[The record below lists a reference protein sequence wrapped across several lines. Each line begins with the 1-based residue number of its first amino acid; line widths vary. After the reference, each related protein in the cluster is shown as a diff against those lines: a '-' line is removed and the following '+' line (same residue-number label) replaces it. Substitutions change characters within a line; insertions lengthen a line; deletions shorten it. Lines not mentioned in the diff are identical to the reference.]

1 MKLVEIEF
9 MRFVKT
15 IENHMKTLEQ
25 YLQEKYSKNSCK
37 VHMYMINK
45 YLDYIG
51 RKAKTAAYKDI
62 LQYIAH
68 LRKNE
73 NFTPESVKRYLSE
86 VKIYYNYLLE
96 TSQRNDHPCRE
107 LYLKDKIDR
116 QIKVDRLYT
125 EETLET
131 YLEKTR
137 EDPDGKLKKRN
148 EVIVS
153 LLVYQALTVAEICNL
168 NIEDINLEKA
178 EIYIKSE
185 HRKKAR
191 TLQLKACQ
199 ILLFYNYLTKD
210 YPKLTK
216 YLKANSSTGSEPKKL
231 ITGKLKEEVKP
242 NALNRI
248 INEKRKPEERLQ
260 PIKIRQSVIANL
272 LRKENDTRIV
282 QVFAGHNRAS
292 TTIRYKQTELE
303 LLKNVINQFHPMK

>member
-1 MKLVEIEF
+1 MKLEE
-9 MRFVKT
+9 
-15 IENHMKTLEQ
+15 
-25 YLQEKYSKNSCK
+25 YLQQKYSRNSYK
-37 VHMYMINK
+37 VHVYMINK

-51 RKAKTAAYKDI
+51 RKAKTAQYKDI
-62 LQYIAH
+62 LHFIAH

-73 NFTPESVKRYLSE
+73 NYTPESVKRYLSE

-125 EETLET
+125 EETLEN
-131 YLEKTR
+131 YLERIRK
-137 EDPDGKLKKRN
+137 DPDGKLKKRN

-168 NIEDINLEKA
+168 NTEDINLERA
-178 EIYIKSE
+178 EIYIKSA

-199 ILLFYNYLTKD
+199 ILLFYNYLKED

-216 YLKANSSTGSEPKKL
+216 YLKARKPEKL
-231 ITGKLKEEVKP
+231 ITGRLKEEVKP

-248 INEKRKPEERLQ
+248 INERRNPEERLK
-260 PIKIRQSVIANL
+260 PVKIRQSVIANL

-282 QVFAGHNRAS
+282 QAFAGHNRAS
-292 TTIRYKQTELE
+292 TTIGYKQTRLE
-303 LLKNVINQFHPMK
+303 ILKNTINTFHPIQ

>member
-1 MKLVEIEF
+1 MKLEE
-9 MRFVKT
+9 
-15 IENHMKTLEQ
+15 
-25 YLQEKYSKNSCK
+25 YLQEKYSKISYK
-37 VHMYMINK
+37 THVYMIQK
-45 YLDYIG
+45 YLDYMG
-51 RKAKTAAYKDI
+51 RKAETAQYKDI
-62 LQYIAH
+62 LHFIAH

-96 TSQRNDHPCRE
+96 TGQRNDHPCRE

-125 EETLET
+125 EETLEN
-131 YLEKTR
+131 YLEKIR
-137 EDPDGKLKKRN
+137 QDPDGKLKKRN
-148 EVIVS
+148 EVIGS

-191 TLQLKACQ
+191 TLELKACQ

-210 YPKLTK
+210 YPNLTK
-216 YLKANSSTGSEPKKL
+216 YLKAIKPKKL
-231 ITGKLKEEVKP
+231 ITGRLQEEVKP

-248 INEKRKPEERLQ
+248 INGKRKPEERLK

-282 QVFAGHNRAS
+282 QAFAGHNRAS
-292 TTIRYKQTELE
+292 TTIQYKQTGLE
-303 LLKNVINQFHPMK
+303 LLKNAINTFHPIK

>member
-1 MKLVEIEF
+1 MKNLI
-9 MRFVKT
+9 T
-15 IENHMKTLEQ
+15 DLEN
-25 YLQEKYSKNSCK
+25 YLQKKYSKNSYK
-37 VHMYMINK
+37 SHIYMINK

-51 RKAKTAAYKDI
+51 RKAKTAQYKDI
-62 LQYIAH
+62 LYFIAH

-96 TSQRNDHPCRE
+96 AGLRHDHPCRE

-125 EETLET
+125 EETLEN

-137 EDPDGKLKKRN
+137 EDPNGKLKKRN

-168 NIEDINLEKA
+168 NTEDINLEKA
-178 EIYIKSE
+178 EIYIQSE

-191 TLQLKACQ
+191 TLQLRASQ
-199 ILLFYNYLTKD
+199 ILLFYNYLKED

-216 YLKANSSTGSEPKKL
+216 YLKLEKPKKL
-231 ITGKLKEEVKP
+231 ITGKLQEKVEPKT
-242 NALNRI
+242 LNRM
-248 INEKRKPEERLQ
+248 INEKRKPEERLK

-292 TTIRYKQTELE
+292 TTAGYKQTELE
-303 LLKNVINQFHPMK
+303 ILKNAINTFHPIK

>member
-1 MKLVEIEF
+1 MKNL
-9 MRFVKT
+9 RT
-15 IENHMKTLEQ
+15 DLET
-25 YLQEKYSKNSCK
+25 YLQEKYSKKSYK
-37 VHMYMINK
+37 AHVYMINK

-51 RKAKTAAYKDI
+51 RKAKIAAYKDI

-73 NFTPESVKRYLSE
+73 NFNPESVKRYLSE

-107 LYLKDKIDR
+107 LYLKDKINK
-116 QIKVDRLYT
+116 QVKVDRLYS
-125 EETLET
+125 EETLEN
-131 YLEKTR
+131 YLGKTR
-137 EDPDGKLKKRN
+137 QDPDGKLKKRN

-191 TLQLKACQ
+191 TLQLKASQ
-199 ILLFYNYLTKD
+199 ILLFYNYLRED
-210 YPKLTK
+210 YPNLTK
-216 YLKANSSTGSEPKKL
+216 HLKAEKPTKL

-282 QVFAGHNRAS
+282 QVFAGHKRAS
-292 TTIRYKQTELE
+292 TTVQYKQTELE
-303 LLKNVINQFHPMK
+303 ILKNAINQFHPMK

>member
-1 MKLVEIEF
+1 MKLEE
-9 MRFVKT
+9 
-15 IENHMKTLEQ
+15 
-25 YLQEKYSKNSCK
+25 YLQEKYSKKSYK
-37 VHMYMINK
+37 VHVYMINK
-45 YLDYIG
+45 YLEYIG
-51 RKAKTAAYKDI
+51 RKAKTANYKDI
-62 LQYIAH
+62 LHFIAH

-73 NFTPESVKRYLSE
+73 NYTPESVKRYLSE

-125 EETLET
+125 EETLEN
-131 YLEKTR
+131 YLEKIR
-137 EDPDGKLKKRN
+137 QDPDGKLKKRN

-168 NIEDINLEKA
+168 NTEDINLEKG

-199 ILLFYNYLTKD
+199 ILLFYHYLKED

-216 YLKANSSTGSEPKKL
+216 YLKADPSSSSGLKKL
-231 ITGKLKEEVKP
+231 ITGRLQEEVKP

-248 INEKRKPEERLQ
+248 INERRKPEEKIQ

-292 TTIRYKQTELE
+292 TTIKYKQTELE
-303 LLKNVINQFHPMK
+303 ILKNTINIFHPIR